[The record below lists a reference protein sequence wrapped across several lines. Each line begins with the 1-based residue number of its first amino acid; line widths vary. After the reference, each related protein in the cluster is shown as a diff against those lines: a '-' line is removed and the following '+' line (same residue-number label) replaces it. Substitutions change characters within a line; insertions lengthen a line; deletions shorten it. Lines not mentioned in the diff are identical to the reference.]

1 MNAIGALAQI
11 VQDINYKLC
20 RHGLND
26 LVDLLGVIPVE
37 DAERGSLRL
46 FVYRCRAH
54 RRYGLLVVEDGKKKN
69 ETPG

>member
-1 MNAIGALAQI
+1 MKASSALALI
-11 VQDINYKLC
+11 VQEHDHKLC

-37 DAERGSLRL
+37 DAEKGALRL
-46 FVYRCRAH
+46 FVYRCQTH
-54 RRYGLLVVEDGKKKN
+54 KRYGLLVVEDGKTKN